1 MRNKWLRRKKGDR
14 LILFCNG
21 WGMDETPFLPLKCH
35 DWDLLMFYD
44 YQDMSVEEDLS
55 GVLQQYRETILVS
68 WSMGVWV
75 GQQLLYPLRSK
86 LSAALAINGT
96 TSPVDDQLGIPGD
109 VFRAT
114 FEAFDEK
121 QRLKFYNRMCG
132 KRVLAKKF
140 LLYQPRRSVESQRG
154 ELEFLLEQSTLEPRE
169 RSIYNTVFVADR
181 DYIMPTDN
189 QLRFWGE
196 ERVRLLCGSHFFFY
210 AYSSWDE
217 MVAAAYDVQR

>member
-1 MRNKWLRRKKGDR
+1 
-14 LILFCNG
+14 
-21 WGMDETPFLPLKCH
+21 
-35 DWDLLMFYD
+35 
-44 YQDMSVEEDLS
+44 MSVEEDLS